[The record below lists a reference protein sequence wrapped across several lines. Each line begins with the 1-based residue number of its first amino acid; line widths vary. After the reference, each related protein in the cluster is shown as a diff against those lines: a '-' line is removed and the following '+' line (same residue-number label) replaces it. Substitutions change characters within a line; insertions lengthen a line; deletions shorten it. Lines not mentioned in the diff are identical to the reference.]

1 VYRGFDIGTAKPSE
15 LERRRV
21 PHHLLDV
28 ADPKERFTVAR
39 FQALAE
45 AAVADIWQRGRW
57 PLLVGGTGLWIRSV
71 TDGYQFHPL
80 RRPGWEETV
89 ARWER
94 AWGLDAVRRQL
105 RLVDP
110 ESFRRITAT
119 DARRIRHA
127 LAVFLGTGHRLVREA
142 APRRPSL
149 KVAVTRS
156 RSTLAR
162 RIAARAAEQVAD
174 GLLNE
179 ALAHLQAGVPPYAPA
194 FQALGY
200 REAASWAR
208 GLLADGE
215 VLPLI
220 IRHTRQ
226 YAKRQLT
233 WFRHE
238 PGVRWLDLD
247 ALDEDAA
254 LARLVEWTRA
264 FSDKTLAAQS

>member
-1 VYRGFDIGTAKPSE
+1 VYRGFDIGTAKPSAAD
-15 LERRRV
+15 RRRV

-28 ADPKERFTVAR
+28 ADPHERFTVAR
-39 FQALAE
+39 FQTLAE
-45 AAVADIWQRGRW
+45 AAVSDIWRRGRW

-71 TDGYQFHPL
+71 TEGYRFHPVL
-80 RRPGWEETV
+80 QAGWEDTV

-94 AWGLDAVRRQL
+94 DWGLGALRRQL

-110 ESFRRITAT
+110 DSFRHIAAT

-127 LAVFLGTGHRLVREA
+127 LATFMGTGRRLVRQA
-142 APRRPSL
+142 DRRRPSL

-156 RSTLAR
+156 RSTLSD
-162 RIAARAAEQVAD
+162 RIAARAAEQMAD
-174 GLLNE
+174 GLLDE
-179 ALAHLQAGVPPYAPA
+179 ALAHLRAGVSPRAQP

-200 REAASWAR
+200 REAAFWAR

-247 ALDEDAA
+247 TLDEDAV
-254 LARLVEWTRA
+254 LDRLVEWTRA
-264 FSDKTLAAQS
+264 FSDKTLADRS